1 MASDVR
7 WNHNI
12 HYHPILLEAVPA
24 PCGHALDVGCGEGT
38 LCRQL
43 RRRVPH
49 VTGIDVDER
58 SIALARAHPSE
69 DIEYIAGD
77 FPAFPFEESSFDLIT
92 SVAAIHHMDAPT
104 ALSRMRALL
113 RPGGVLA
120 VLGLARSRYPQ
131 DLPLDLAGALVHR
144 FQRARKT
151 YWEHPSPTVWPP
163 PLTYT
168 EMRHLGLSLLPGAR
182 FRRLLLWRYSLLWTK
197 PG

>member
-1 MASDVR
+1 MATDAR
-7 WNHNI
+7 WNHNV

-43 RRRVPH
+43 RRPVPH
-49 VTGIDVDER
+49 VTGIDADER
-58 SIALARAHPSE
+58 SIALARAHSGD

-77 FPAFPFEESSFDLIT
+77 FLTFPFEELSFDLIT
-92 SVAAIHHMDAPT
+92 SVATIHHMDAPT

-120 VLGLARSRYPQ
+120 ILGLARSRYPQ
-131 DLPLDLAGALVHR
+131 DLPRDLAGTLVDR
-144 FQRARKT
+144 FRRVGKT
-151 YWEHPSPTVWPP
+151 YWEHPSPKVWPP

-168 EMRHLGLSLLPGAR
+168 EMRHLGLSLLPGAQ